1 VRRQLAVGF
10 AMMAL
15 VLAVGVPARGD
26 VASSLRRYPYL
37 TDAISGSVTVN
48 WATSTSGTGSVRFGP
63 AGTSCS
69 ANVAAASSQAMWV
82 GPTKEYQ
89 FRATLAGLIPGARYC
104 YRPMFNA
111 TDLLGTDPSPRFS
124 AALAAGD
131 TAPFSFAI
139 LGSWGY
145 PYGGLNADQQ
155 HLDAQVA
162 ASGVDFALGSGGVAY
177 NGAQADYG
185 DLRSDSG
192 GVFGPS
198 YWTVAGSS
206 IPMFPA
212 QGNRGA
218 FFPFVTNWAQPRAV
232 ATSKGRNRVETYCCL
247 NETNSQNL
255 ASTWYAF
262 GYGRARFYVLDAAW
276 PNGNVGT
283 GTIYSNDYAY
293 HWQPT
298 SAEMTWLRNDLAAHP
313 TGLKFAVFNFPL
325 YSDGKGHG
333 SDPYL
338 NASAGPNS
346 LEHVL
351 ASAGTR
357 FVFNGHAHIYE
368 RNAPST
374 EGIVSYVTGGGGAPL
389 EPLAACHAYDRYAI
403 GWNPDLGIG
412 SACGSAPRPTSPA
425 TVFHFLRVDV
435 TSTSV
440 TISGVTE
447 SGTVFDTHTYET

>member
-1 VRRQLAVGF
+1 MRRQLAVGF
-10 AMMAL
+10 ATIALAL
-15 VLAVGVPARGD
+15 VYGVPAQGD
-26 VASSLRRYPYL
+26 LAPVLRRYPYL
-37 TDAISGSVTVN
+37 TDAITGSLTVN
-48 WATSTSGTGSVRFGP
+48 WASSKSGTGIVWYGP
-63 AGTSCS
+63 TETSCS
-69 ANVAAASSQAMWV
+69 GYVASATSQTMWV
-82 GPTKEYQ
+82 GTTKEYQ
-89 FRATLAGLIPGARYC
+89 FRATLAGLIPGTRYC
-104 YRPMFNA
+104 YRPMLDS
-111 TDLLGTDPSPRFS
+111 TDLLGTDPSPTFS
-124 AALAAGD
+124 APIAAGD
-131 TAPFSFAI
+131 STPYSFAV

-145 PYGGLNADQQ
+145 PHGSLNADQQ
-155 HLDAQVA
+155 RLDLQIA

-206 IPMFPA
+206 IPMHAAP
-212 QGNRGA
+212 GNKGA
-218 FFPFVTNWAQPRAV
+218 FFPFVTNWAQPEAV
-232 ATSKGRNRVETYCCL
+232 ATSNGRNRVETYCCL
-247 NETNSQNL
+247 NGTKSQNL

-262 GYGRARFYVLDAAW
+262 DYGRARFYVLSAAW

-283 GTIYSNDYAY
+283 GAIYSNDYAY

-298 SAEMTWLRNDLAAHP
+298 SDEMTWLRNDLAAHP

-338 NASAGPNS
+338 NASAGADS

-368 RNAPST
+368 RNAPSS

-389 EPLAACHAYDRYAI
+389 EPLAACHAYDLYAI

-425 TVFHFLRVDV
+425 DVFHFLRVDV

-440 TISGVTE
+440 MISGVTE
-447 SGTVFDTHTYET
+447 SGTVFDTQTYEA